1 MLPPSVITKI
11 KTRAEGLQRQ
21 LSAAPQAGH
30 FTEHNNDPAL
40 RNYRAVLQARINEL
54 DWVIEIL
61 DNSSTIKSLL

>member
-11 KTRAEGLQRQ
+11 KTRAESLQRQ

-30 FTEHNNDPAL
+30 FTEHNHDPAL
-40 RNYRAVLQARINEL
+40 LNYRAVLQARINEL

-61 DNSSTIKSLL
+61 DNLSTIKLLL